1 MAIPYDP
8 LVHADRLK
16 TQKLLMKNKLQT
28 FLIGCKQILGVGIYL
43 LLIGILLEILMMGVH
58 EYVSLP
64 ISIPFA
70 WQVTSSVICVV
81 LCFSG
86 IIWFNKTLDLAKIYL
101 AGGENKLM
109 TSGPFNYVRH
119 PLYATLML
127 TLPPLFIIWWQDL
140 LFIVPWILIFLI
152 AKHLVKIEEDALVRI
167 FGEAYQRYREFVP
180 DLIPYKGAGGKKFR
194 KNHKKTDQ
202 PR

>member
-1 MAIPYDP
+1 MVKGKDKI
-8 LVHADRLK
+8 
-16 TQKLLMKNKLQT
+16 QT
-28 FLIGCKQILGVGIYL
+28 FLTGIKKILGVGIYL
-43 LLIGILLEILMMGVH
+43 LLIGILLEILMMAVH

-64 ISIPFA
+64 ISIPFS
-70 WQVTSSVICVV
+70 WQIISTGICVV

-86 IIWFNKTLDLAKIYL
+86 IIWFNKTLDLAEIYL
-101 AGGENKLM
+101 AGGENKLI

-119 PLYATLML
+119 PLYATLIL

-152 AKHLVKIEEDALVRI
+152 AKYLVKTEEAGLVRM
-167 FGEAYQRYREFVP
+167 FGEVYQQYREFVP
-180 DLIPYKGAGGKKFR
+180 DLIPYKGPGGEKFR
-194 KNHKKTDQ
+194 ENYENASQ